1 MLLDKVCSGPVS
13 GGGGGGDVIMD
24 IVQISFLHFCSLLI
38 WAEAVIMYNLAW
50 EIQHPVNCS
59 GSNGAS
65 FSLVRP
71 RVPWPAVQTITH
83 NQTAVVI
90 EHDQEST
97 VPERSHTQ
105 HSVTNENRMSSTTS
119 SPVIWQWLSSH
130 CITETTLGHTSN
142 YSQITASTSQYKMT
156 NNHCGCGMFAFEFLN
171 DF

>member
-24 IVQISFLHFCSLLI
+24 IIQISFLHFCSLLI

-97 VPERSHTQ
+97 VPQRSHTQ

-119 SPVIWQWLSSH
+119 SPVTQLSLYNWNNIGSH
-130 CITETTLGHTSN
+130 FKLQSN
-142 YSQITASTSQYKMT
+142 YCFHQPI
-156 NNHCGCGMFAFEFLN
+156 
-171 DF
+171 